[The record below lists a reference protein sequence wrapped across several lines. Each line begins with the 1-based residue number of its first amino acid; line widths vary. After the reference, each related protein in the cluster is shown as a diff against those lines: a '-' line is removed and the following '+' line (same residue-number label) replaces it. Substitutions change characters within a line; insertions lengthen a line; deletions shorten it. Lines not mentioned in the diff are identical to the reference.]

1 MGHLGREK
9 KKGERKEEKEERR
22 RKKKE
27 EKKEKREEERKKKK
41 KHLRSLRPRWPRPR
55 RAEAPS
61 SAEHAGL
68 FFFFFIIYD
77 KGFSPTKGHSPP
89 QGWQIQPPP
98 TTMAA
103 KSTSPPTHRK
113 IKSRLGVPLD
123 PRLSIF
129 LCVGGDGCDPAKG
142 VFATFF
148 WALSILTFFGSHR
161 VTPNGQSTVEL

>member
-103 KSTSPPTHRK
+103 KSTSPPHTQK
-113 IKSRLGVPLD
+113 NKKSIGGPFRPQTFHFSVCGGGWLRPCEGGVRYVFLGLKH
-123 PRLSIF
+123 SY
-129 LCVGGDGCDPAKG
+129 
-142 VFATFF
+142 VF
-148 WALSILTFFGSHR
+148 WLPSSH
-161 VTPNGQSTVEL
+161 S

>member
-68 FFFFFIIYD
+68 FFFLLHHLRQGI
-77 KGFSPTKGHSPP
+77 FSDQGAFTSPRV
-89 QGWQIQPPP
+89 
-98 TTMAA
+98 AN
-103 KSTSPPTHRK
+103 STSSHHHGCEKHITPHTQK
-113 IKSRLGVPLD
+113 NKKSIGGPFRPQTFHFSVCGGGWLRPCEGGVRYVFLGLKH
-123 PRLSIF
+123 SY
-129 LCVGGDGCDPAKG
+129 
-142 VFATFF
+142 VF
-148 WALSILTFFGSHR
+148 WLPSSH
-161 VTPNGQSTVEL
+161 S